1 MKQPKKE
8 HIIRRLLWEARP
20 IWKWLLL
27 AALLC
32 IGVIVCGVLGPKLL
46 GGLIDRL
53 YAWWDGSDRSDLL
66 AGLLRPMG
74 WLALVYLG
82 YSLFSYV
89 KMQLLNR
96 VVSRYFTCELRIRIS
111 DKIRRLP
118 VSYVDQTPVGDIL
131 SRMMDDVSTMGN
143 YVHQIIDTLMTGFFM
158 ILAIAVMML
167 LEDWRLAAIVL
178 VLTPASILLSTLL
191 SSRSE
196 KHFYSMFTESGN
208 LNAVTEEAFTNF
220 ATTKAYNLED
230 YTEQRH
236 AELNERRRKAETRA
250 NFTSSIVRPLI
261 AFTNALAYIA
271 ICLFGG
277 WLIVRNES
285 VSVGIVVTI
294 LLYAKQFSG
303 PLEQIAG
310 GLGDLQ
316 HAKAAARRVFKLL
329 DLPEEPQ
336 ADGALPAPA
345 KGDVRFEHVSFS
357 YDPAVPLIEDLNLAV
372 RPGQNVAIVGPTGA
386 GKTTIVNLLMRFYD
400 LNAGHILL
408 DGTDCASLSRE
419 EVRSQFAMVLQDT
432 WLFRGTIAENVS
444 YGTPGATREQIVE
457 ACDRAYCDHFIR
469 TLPQGYDTVVGD
481 DMTNLSGGQKQLL
494 TIARAMLANRRLLI
508 LDEATSNVDTRTEIL
523 LQKAMDRLMKGR
535 TCFVIAHRLSTIVD
549 SDLILVL
556 DHGHIVE
563 QGTHT
568 ELLARRGFYYHAQ
581 WTTTRFSNGCATTGF
596 DCFEG
601 SRQAARLFFN
611 YSVVISA
618 PSRGLTQTVTQTR
631 KKAGG
636 YRRTQ
641 WIAHRAE
648 SAQKGRKALDTN
660 AFRPSSY
667 LHTQEVTGSS
677 PAVSTKRKPWKPCV
691 SKAFLVFDGIFNVC
705 L

>member
-336 ADGALPAPA
+336 AVSTAVGKQVA
-345 KGDVRFEHVSFS
+345 GRERFMPSMSPVCSC
-357 YDPAVPLIEDLNLAV
+357 LR
-372 RPGQNVAIVGPTGA
+372 RPWGPSAIISGCSP
-386 GKTTIVNLLMRFYD
+386 
-400 LNAGHILL
+400 
-408 DGTDCASLSRE
+408 S
-419 EVRSQFAMVLQDT
+419 
-432 WLFRGTIAENVS
+432 RGT
-444 YGTPGATREQIVE
+444 
-457 ACDRAYCDHFIR
+457 
-469 TLPQGYDTVVGD
+469 
-481 DMTNLSGGQKQLL
+481 
-494 TIARAMLANRRLLI
+494 AR
-508 LDEATSNVDTRTEIL
+508 VC
-523 LQKAMDRLMKGR
+523 Q
-535 TCFVIAHRLSTIVD
+535 
-549 SDLILVL
+549 
-556 DHGHIVE
+556 
-563 QGTHT
+563 Q
-568 ELLARRGFYYHAQ
+568 
-581 WTTTRFSNGCATTGF
+581 
-596 DCFEG
+596 
-601 SRQAARLFFN
+601 
-611 YSVVISA
+611 SA
-618 PSRGLTQTVTQTR
+618 PSQSSTSSRASSFETSMFGILHICSDPI
-631 KKAGG
+631 
-636 YRRTQ
+636 RRDGV
-641 WIAHRAE
+641 WR
-648 SAQKGRKALDTN
+648 L
-660 AFRPSSY
+660 F
-667 LHTQEVTGSS
+667 S
-677 PAVSTKRKPWKPCV
+677 P
-691 SKAFLVFDGIFNVC
+691 VC
-705 L
+705 S